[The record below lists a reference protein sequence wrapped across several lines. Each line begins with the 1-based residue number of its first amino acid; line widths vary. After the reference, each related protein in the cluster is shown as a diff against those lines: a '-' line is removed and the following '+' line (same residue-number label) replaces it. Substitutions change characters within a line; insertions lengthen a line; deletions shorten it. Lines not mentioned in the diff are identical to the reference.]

1 MKICQTTMV
10 MMMVR
15 MVMMMTMK
23 MNRQIFMTSFHEKIV
38 KVKQNSSSTTE
49 IFLYEHFTSLATS
62 Q

>member
-1 MKICQTTMV
+1 MV

-38 KVKQNSSSTTE
+38 KVKQNSSLTTE